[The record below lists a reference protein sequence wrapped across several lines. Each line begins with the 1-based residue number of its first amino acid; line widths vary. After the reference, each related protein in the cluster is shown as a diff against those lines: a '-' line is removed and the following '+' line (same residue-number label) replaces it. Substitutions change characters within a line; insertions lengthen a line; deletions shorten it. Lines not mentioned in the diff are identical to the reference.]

1 MIERR
6 VARMSR
12 RSVLAAAVASGLGG
26 AARAGC
32 GRAGEVRVKLD
43 TALGAIEIALDT
55 ARAPISAGDFLK
67 YVDRGLFEGAAFYR
81 TVRPDDD
88 INPVRIDVIQG
99 GLIDDKK
106 LLAPIAHEPTSKTG
120 LRHRDGTISIGRDAP
135 GTGSAGAFFIC
146 VGDQPALDF
155 GGKRNP
161 DGQGFAA
168 FGQVV
173 HGMDVVRKIWRSQI
187 DADATGMAHEML
199 KPQISILGAH
209 RL

>member
-1 MIERR
+1 
-6 VARMSR
+6 MSR
-12 RSVLAAAVASGLGG
+12 RSVVAGAAASTLGLP
-26 AARAGC
+26 ARAG
-32 GRAGEVRVKLD
+32 AGAVRVVLD
-43 TALGAIEIALDT
+43 TALGSITITLDT

-67 YVDRGLFEGAAFYR
+67 YVDASLFEGAAFYR

-99 GLIDDKK
+99 GLLDDKK
-106 LLAPIAHEPTSKTG
+106 MLPPIAHEPTSRTG
-120 LRHRDGTISIGRDAP
+120 LKHRDGTISIGRDKP

-146 VGDQPALDF
+146 IGDQPALDF

-168 FGQVV
+168 FGQVTR
-173 HGMDVVRKIWRSQI
+173 GMEVVRKIWRSPI
-187 DADATGMAHEML
+187 DAAATGMAHEML
-199 KPQISILGAH
+199 TPQIPILGAR